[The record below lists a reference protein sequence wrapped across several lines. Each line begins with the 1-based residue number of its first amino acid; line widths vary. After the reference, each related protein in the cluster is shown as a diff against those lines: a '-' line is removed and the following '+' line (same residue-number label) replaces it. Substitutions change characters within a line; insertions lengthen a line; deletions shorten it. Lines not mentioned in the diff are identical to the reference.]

1 MITESSEMAGR
12 RFVAALLMAVCGASA
27 TACAGAGQ
35 NPAAG
40 PPAAPN
46 SLAHQG
52 GTALL
57 RGAEPGV
64 PASDRPLGTGV
75 PPFGQE
81 KLDPAVRGKK
91 VLVVGDSWAASIGT
105 GMAAVAAHAN
115 TIVNAGLGGCGIMQ
129 AAAPEATPEC
139 RGWQENWAR
148 YVAQHRPD
156 AVLLMTAQWD
166 LAPQQIDDSAR
177 TRDAVDPVYR
187 KLFADNLARG
197 ARILSAGGAK
207 VFLMNSKATANPDYR
222 DRALVLNDAIYTAAA
237 RQDRTGGGLLDLRA
251 QLCNDHGCPSDTGG
265 KAVYDETGHPA
276 PAVRDRLAI
285 WALNSMFVAK
295 PASASSS
302 APASTSASVP
312 KSAPASTR

>member
-1 MITESSEMAGR
+1 MVGR
-12 RFVAALLMAVCGASA
+12 RFLAALLMTACGASA

-35 NPAAG
+35 SPDATS
-40 PPAAPN
+40 PAAPY
-46 SLAHQG
+46 SLARQG

-57 RGAEPGV
+57 QGAEPGI
-64 PASDRPLGTGV
+64 PAQDRPLGTGV

-129 AAAPEATPEC
+129 AAAPEASPEC
-139 RGWQENWAR
+139 RNWPENWAR
-148 YVAQHRPD
+148 YVAEHRPD

-187 KLFADNLARG
+187 KLFADNLGRG
-197 ARILSAGGAK
+197 ARILSAGGAT
-207 VFLMNSKATANPDYR
+207 VFLMNSKATANPEYR
-222 DRALVLNDAIYTAAA
+222 DRALVLNDEIYAAAA
-237 RQDRTGGGLLDLRA
+237 RQARTGGGLLDLRA
-251 QLCNDHGCPSDTGG
+251 QLCNDHGCPFDTDGR
-265 KAVYDETGHPA
+265 AVYDETGHPA
-276 PAVRDRLAI
+276 TAVRDRLAK
-285 WALNSMFVAK
+285 WALNSMFVPKSA
-295 PASASSS
+295 PGSASKS
-302 APASTSASVP
+302 APGSAS
-312 KSAPASTR
+312 KSAPASAPKH